1 MLCLQVYWRLFWH
14 TNMLKSRFDANSST
28 KLLVASQLNFF
39 FLPQYT
45 VYDIFHCWFGMSP
58 SGIVSKWSNY
68 MSLALNLRL
77 YQCWKSLYRSIWSFR
92 DHHFRKMDG
101 TSLNFTVMFHAIFPF
116 SIHSEFD
123 FRWSPGGGQI
133 GQALARGSR
142 GVLFVAQMDVCKDI
156 NEAQRARSS
165 SIWVTWKSWENLG
178 KILGKWLG
186 KCLKYV
192 KICLGSMVGKLM
204 FDKHIF
210 PQQLCGISS
219 GHLWTQCITWGTMGS
234 GGMVQWTKV
243 TLNSGESEAIVLQF
257 YYRFTI
263 VLCYVLLIFPIE
275 TGWFLRTAF
284 PGYPEEEQ
292 LHVAGQKR
300 GNNGLILIIWG
311 WPDVWPKINGE
322 DSWFLTTGL
331 DLI

>member
-1 MLCLQVYWRLFWH
+1 
-14 TNMLKSRFDANSST
+14 
-28 KLLVASQLNFF
+28 
-39 FLPQYT
+39 
-45 VYDIFHCWFGMSP
+45 MSP

-178 KILGKWLG
+178 K
-186 KCLKYV
+186 
-192 KICLGSMVGKLM
+192 MVGKMLEICEDM
-204 FDKHIF
+204 LGKYGGKTDVWQAHF
-210 PQQLCGISS
+210 PTTIVRYL
-219 GHLWTQCITWGTMGS
+219 LWTSLDPVYHLGHHGKWWDGPVNKSDPQLWWIRSYSFT
-234 GGMVQWTKV
+234 
-243 TLNSGESEAIVLQF
+243 VLLSF
-257 YYRFTI
+257 YYSFMLCFTHFPHWNR
-263 VLCYVLLIFPIE
+263 LIFKNCFSRLSRGRATPCGWAE
-275 TGWFLRTAF
+275 TGKQWLNTHNMGMTRCMA
-284 PGYPEEEQ
+284 
-292 LHVAGQKR
+292 
-300 GNNGLILIIWG
+300 
-311 WPDVWPKINGE
+311 
-322 DSWFLTTGL
+322 
-331 DLI
+331 